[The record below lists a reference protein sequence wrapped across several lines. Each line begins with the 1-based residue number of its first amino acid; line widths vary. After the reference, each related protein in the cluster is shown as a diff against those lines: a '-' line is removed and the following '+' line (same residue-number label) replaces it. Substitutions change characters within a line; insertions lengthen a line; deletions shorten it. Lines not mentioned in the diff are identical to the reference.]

1 MVTSTSDVLPYPRF
15 LYVTWKLRV
24 VTIHYLEYLPYLV
37 CDMEIKGGYKEAEQV
52 STSPELVCD
61 MEIKGGYKYRST
73 VK

>member
-1 MVTSTSDVLPYPRF
+1 MVTS
-15 LYVTWKLRV
+15 
-24 VTIHYLEYLPYLV
+24 HYLEYLPFLV